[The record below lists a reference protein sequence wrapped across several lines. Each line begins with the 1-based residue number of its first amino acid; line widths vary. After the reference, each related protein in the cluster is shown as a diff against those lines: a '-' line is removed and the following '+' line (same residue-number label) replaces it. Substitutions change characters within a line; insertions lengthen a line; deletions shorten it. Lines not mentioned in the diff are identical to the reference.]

1 MADTEVLGVRRVLVV
16 EDEYLIAADLAEW
29 LEGCGIGVVGPAGS
43 VEDALKLLE
52 TEGAGIHGGG
62 LDVNVGGQRVYP
74 VADALA
80 ARGVPFVF
88 ATGYDEV
95 SVADPYDNVPRYKK
109 PLDKTLLAR
118 WLAELAVALTDVAD
132 PIPSTSSQASGS
144 LKSVIATA
152 YPS

>member
-1 MADTEVLGVRRVLVV
+1 MADTKVLGVPRVLVV

-52 TEGAGIHGGG
+52 TEAARIDAGV
-62 LDVNVGGQRVYP
+62 LDVNVGDQRVYP
-74 VADALA
+74 VAEALA

-88 ATGYDEV
+88 ATGYDEF
-95 SVADPYDNVPRYKK
+95 SVADRYVNVPRYKK

-118 WLAELAVALTDVAD
+118 WLAELAVPLTNVAG
-132 PIPSTSSQASGS
+132 PIPSTSSHASGS
-144 LKSVIATA
+144 A
-152 YPS
+152 